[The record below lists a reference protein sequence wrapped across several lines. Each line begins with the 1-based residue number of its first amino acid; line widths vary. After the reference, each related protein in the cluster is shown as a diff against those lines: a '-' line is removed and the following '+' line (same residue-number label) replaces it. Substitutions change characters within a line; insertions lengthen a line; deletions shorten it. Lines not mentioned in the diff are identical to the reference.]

1 MIIRTN
7 EEKIDKFKYQF
18 YKYKGMLISEVLNKL
33 KEIQKKEGDIDVRI
47 YHSYNNESR
56 DIENIDYDSCDKEV
70 YLAIED

>member
-1 MIIRTN
+1 
-7 EEKIDKFKYQF
+7 
-18 YKYKGMLISEVLNKL
+18 MLISEVLNKL

-70 YLAIED
+70 YLAIQD